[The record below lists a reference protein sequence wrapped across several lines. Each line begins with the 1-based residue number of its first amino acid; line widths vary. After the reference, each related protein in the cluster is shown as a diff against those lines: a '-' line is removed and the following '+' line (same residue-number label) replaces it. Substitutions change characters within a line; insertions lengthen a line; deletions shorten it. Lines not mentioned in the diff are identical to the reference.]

1 MKKISYLIIALL
13 LATIP
18 SQAQLLWKV
27 SGKGLAHPSYLF
39 GSHHLAKLSIVDSIK
54 GLKPAFESAKQVV
67 GEIDMKDM
75 MSPQV
80 MTEMQKK
87 MIMGGDSTL
96 LKIFTPEESQKID
109 KCIQEY
115 LPGATLAMIQKLR
128 PAALTNQLTVV
139 MMAKQLG
146 GFNMQEQLD
155 SYFQKEARAKGKNV
169 LAFETMN
176 QQLDILFSGTPIRR
190 QAELLLCLI
199 DNIKEMSQQA
209 LQLTAYYNHQKLDA
223 MYQLSQKKDGTHC
236 DSYQSEED
244 ALIKNRNKNWMK
256 TIPSMIK
263 ENSSFIVVG
272 ALHLAGP
279 DGLIALLKKAGYTVT
294 PVK

>member
-13 LATIP
+13 LAAAP

-54 GLKPAFESAKQVV
+54 GLKPAFESTKQVV

-96 LKIFTPEESQKID
+96 LKLFTPEESQKIH

-115 LPGATLAMIQKLR
+115 LPRAT
-128 PAALTNQLTVV
+128 
-139 MMAKQLG
+139 
-146 GFNMQEQLD
+146 
-155 SYFQKEARAKGKNV
+155 
-169 LAFETMN
+169 
-176 QQLDILFSGTPIRR
+176 
-190 QAELLLCLI
+190 
-199 DNIKEMSQQA
+199 
-209 LQLTAYYNHQKLDA
+209 
-223 MYQLSQKKDGTHC
+223 
-236 DSYQSEED
+236 
-244 ALIKNRNKNWMK
+244 
-256 TIPSMIK
+256 
-263 ENSSFIVVG
+263 
-272 ALHLAGP
+272 
-279 DGLIALLKKAGYTVT
+279 
-294 PVK
+294 

>member
-13 LATIP
+13 IAAAP

-27 SGKGLAHPSYLF
+27 SGKGLTHPSYLF
-39 GSHHLAKLSIVDSIK
+39 GSHHLAKLSIIDSIK
-54 GLKPAFESAKQVV
+54 GLKPAFESTKQVV

-80 MTEMQKK
+80 IAEMQKK

-109 KCIQEY
+109 KCIQECI
-115 LPGATLAMIQKLR
+115 PGATLAMVQKMR
-128 PAALTNQLTVV
+128 PAALTNQLTMV

-169 LAFETMN
+169 QAFETMS
-176 QQLDILFSGTPIRR
+176 QQLDILFNNTPIKR

-223 MYQLSQKKDGTHC
+223 MYQLSQKKDGNRC

-244 ALIKNRNKNWMK
+244 ALIKNRNNNWMK

-279 DGLIALLKKAGYTVT
+279 DGLIAQLKKAGYTIT
-294 PVK
+294 AVK